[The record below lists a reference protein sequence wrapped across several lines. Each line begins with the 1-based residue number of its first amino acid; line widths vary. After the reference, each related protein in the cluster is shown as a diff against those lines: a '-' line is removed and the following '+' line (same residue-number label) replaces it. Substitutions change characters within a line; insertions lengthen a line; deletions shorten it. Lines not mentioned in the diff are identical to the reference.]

1 MVFLGIAETGGVQLS
16 ERKVIFRDFCCA
28 QGFVGALLTQGRG
41 FQRGGVRRVF
51 FF

>member
-1 MVFLGIAETGGVQLS
+1 MQLS

-41 FQRGGVRRVF
+41 FQREESIF
-51 FF
+51 LLTLLELDQEDF